1 MAFGSEFEQAR
12 DFLILHR
19 ADYAYAHEHFRWPER
34 THFNWALDYFDST
47 AECNSNTA
55 LWVVGE
61 RRQKEKYSFAVL
73 SGRSSQVANYLVRLG
88 LRRGDHALLM

>member
-12 DFLILHR
+12 DFLILYR

-34 THFNWALDYFDST
+34 THFNWALDYFDSM
-47 AECNSNTA
+47 AEGNNNTA

-61 RRQKEKYSFAVL
+61 GGARRKHLCCPK
-73 SGRSSQVANYLVRLG
+73 
-88 LRRGDHALLM
+88 